1 MMKTKILKKT
11 IKTVVVGALALA
23 SMPTSASLKK
33 AQEHWK
39 NTADP
44 KRAEKVVYELID
56 SNLYFSAVPFAAIA
70 IEASSE
76 LDPKFEVAL
85 ENLILKT
92 GTAAFIGIDAKDLW
106 KHKRP
111 SLSLVLGLK
120 LFKSEKYDKVST
132 VMKTIPD
139 THRFAPEARMIE
151 GSSLNLSQNYSGAL
165 DQYKKCADVAKKF
178 ESQAKH
184 EKLKRYYTI
193 LRESCTIHMARLKY
207 KEKDYKGALLA
218 YNEIPKTSYRWP
230 YILLEKAW
238 ASYYLEDYNRTLGLL
253 VTYKS
258 PLMES
263 YFFPEGEVLGAL
275 SYYKLCLYGDSLS
288 TVDQYY
294 QVYKKR
300 SDDLKKILIDHKGS
314 NSYFLKL
321 MFAPIDQSEQK
332 NPFIRNLV
340 TQIRKK
346 VKFSVDL
353 VSLKT
358 AQHEWDHLN
367 KIKNND
373 FVNEL
378 KKHVGHHVVWRSHH
392 LNHFV
397 KKLMFN
403 FLNDMHRFSYE
414 MFNLRLEI
422 MSDKRNLIYE
432 NKKLIADRARGSQ
445 EGVNRLSSEHFYD
458 FNGEFWA
465 DELGDFSFGLLSNC
479 EARKVTATTK

>member
-1 MMKTKILKKT
+1 MKTKMATKHSLKILS
-11 IKTVVVGALALA
+11 ISAMLALGVNA
-23 SMPTSASLKK
+23 EASLKK
-33 AQEHWK
+33 AAETWENK
-39 NTADP
+39 NDP
-44 KRAEKVVYELID
+44 KRYENVVYELID
-56 SNLYFSAVPFAAIA
+56 SNMYFSAVPFAALA
-70 IEASSE
+70 IEANPK
-76 LDPKFEVAL
+76 LDQKFELAL
-85 ENLILKT
+85 ESLILKT
-92 GTAAFIGIDAKDLW
+92 GTAAFIGIEANDLW
-106 KHKRP
+106 KHKIP

-120 LFKSEKYDKVST
+120 LFKAEQYEKVSK
-132 VMKTIPD
+132 VLNTIAD
-139 THRFAPEARMIE
+139 NHRFTPEARMIQ
-151 GSSLNLSQNYSGAL
+151 GSAYNLSQNYGAAIA
-165 DQYKKCADVAKKF
+165 QYERCVTTASKL

-184 EKLKRYYTI
+184 EKLKRYYAI
-193 LRESCTIHMARLKY
+193 LKESCTIHMARVKY
-207 KEKDYKGALLA
+207 KEKDFKGSLLA

-230 YILLEKAW
+230 YILMEKAW
-238 ASYYLEDYNRTLGLL
+238 ASYYMEDYNRTLGLL

-275 SYYKLCLYGDSLS
+275 SYYKLCLYSDSMS
-288 TVDQYY
+288 TIDQYY
-294 QVYKKR
+294 KVYKSR
-300 SDDLKKILIDHKGS
+300 SDDLKKILIEHKAS

-346 VKFSVDL
+346 IKFSVDL

-358 AQHEWDHLN
+358 AQNEWDHLN
-367 KIKNND
+367 KLKESS
-373 FVNEL
+373 FVKEL

-397 KKLMFN
+397 KKEMFD

-414 MFNLRLEI
+414 MFNIRLEI
-422 MSDKRNLIYE
+422 MSDKRGLIYE
-432 NKKLIADRARGSQ
+432 NKKLIADRARGTK

-465 DELGDFSFGLLSNC
+465 DELGDFSFGLISNC
-479 EARKVTATTK
+479 QAVKVTTSKK